1 MKLITPALCLLL
13 LASGSLLAQSKKEL
27 RAEVERL
34 NTELELLNQAKEVD
48 LNNPDS
54 KASYALGIMVAKNI
68 QAQGVENPDLEAIMT
83 AFEDVFSGRD
93 LKFSPQEA
101 QSVVQAYMQKAMEEK
116 ATKAKEE
123 GHNFL
128 AMNKTKD
135 DVQETES
142 GLQYKILRAGS
153 GKSPKATDKV
163 QVHYTGKLLDGT
175 VFDSSVDRGT
185 PATFGVNQVISGWT
199 EALQL
204 MQEGDKWILYIP
216 SELAYGERGAGG
228 QIPPHATLIFE
239 VELLEVKN

>member
-1 MKLITPALCLLL
+1 MKVIIPALCLFLL
-13 LASGSLLAQSKKEL
+13 STGSLLAQSRKQL

-34 NTELELLNQAKEVD
+34 NTEIEQLKQEKEVD
-48 LNNPDS
+48 LNKPDT

-68 QAQGVENPDLEAIMT
+68 QSQGLENPDLEAIKT
-83 AFEDVFSGRD
+83 AFEDVFSGQEPK
-93 LKFSPQEA
+93 LSPQEA
-101 QSVVQAYMQKAMEEK
+101 QRVVQAYMQQAMEAK
-116 ATKAKEE
+116 AAKAKEE
-123 GHNFL
+123 GQSFL
-128 AMNKTKD
+128 ATNKTKE
-135 DVQETES
+135 DVKETES

-153 GKSPKATDKV
+153 GKSPKSTDKV

-175 VFDSSVDRGT
+175 VFDSSVARGE

-204 MQEGDKWILYIP
+204 MQEGDKWVLYIP

-239 VELLEVKN
+239 VELLQVKN